1 MTDERR
7 GSPRH
12 AASIAGE
19 IEADGGTSA
28 IAITRDVSA
37 GGLLLFTRLRECAG
51 SVKLKVVY
59 KDETMVLT
67 GRVVRVEPVEDSQ
80 LWRNKV
86 AIAVDGDDGVLAKLF
101 GAIAAA
107 EQQDS

>member
-1 MTDERR
+1 VTDERR

-19 IEADGGTSA
+19 LEMNGGSTA

-37 GGLLLFTRLRECAG
+37 NGLLVFTRLRDCSGE
-51 SVKLKVVY
+51 VKLTVVY
-59 KDETMVLT
+59 KDEKMVLT
-67 GRVVRVEPVEDSQ
+67 GRVVRMEPVEDSQ

-86 AIAVDGDDGVLAKLF
+86 AIAIDSDQEAITKLF
-101 GAIAAA
+101 TAIAASD
-107 EQQDS
+107 QTT

>member
-7 GSPRH
+7 GSPRV

-19 IEADGGTSA
+19 LEMNGGSTA
-28 IAITRDVSA
+28 IAITRDVGA
-37 GGLLLFTRLRECAG
+37 NGLLVFTRLRECSGA
-51 SVKLKVVY
+51 VKLTVIHN
-59 KDETMVLT
+59 DEKLVLS

-86 AIAVDGDDGVLAKLF
+86 AIAIDGDQAMITKLF
-101 GAIAAA
+101 TAIAAA
-107 EQQDS
+107 EPS

>member
-1 MTDERR
+1 VTDERR

-19 IEADGGTSA
+19 LETADGDSA

-37 GGLLLFTRLRECAG
+37 NGLLVFTRLRECDG
-51 SVKLKVVY
+51 TVKLKVVHN
-59 KDETMVLT
+59 DQTMVLT
-67 GRVVRVEPVEDSQ
+67 GRVVRMEPVEDSA

-86 AIAVDGDDGVLAKLF
+86 AIAIDGDDSMIAQLF
-101 GAIAAA
+101 SAVAP
-107 EQQDS
+107 ES